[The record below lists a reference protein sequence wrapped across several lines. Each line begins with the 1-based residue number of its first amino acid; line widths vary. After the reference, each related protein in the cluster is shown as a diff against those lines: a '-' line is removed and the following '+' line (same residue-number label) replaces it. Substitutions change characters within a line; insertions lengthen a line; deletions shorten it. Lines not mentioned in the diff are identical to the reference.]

1 MRPLLF
7 VIRLR
12 LREAGASFLAAVQR
26 LQGDGRVGGTVSRRD
41 RARVRPGP
49 HGPTRK
55 SGRSPVRQS
64 VHSTSSGRG
73 VRGKEKFCSELRERA
88 VVARSHPIKL
98 HLKPE
103 VIFCFHFYD
112 IKSLFKASGAVCH
125 RFLKFA
131 RPFESGAFLRER

>member
-1 MRPLLF
+1 M
-7 VIRLR
+7 
-12 LREAGASFLAAVQR
+12 QR

-73 VRGKEKFCSELRERA
+73 VRGKEKFCSEAPGAGGSRPQPSDKTPSQA
-88 VVARSHPIKL
+88 GGY
-98 HLKPE
+98 
-103 VIFCFHFYD
+103 F
-112 IKSLFKASGAVCH
+112 LFS
-125 RFLKFA
+125 FL
-131 RPFESGAFLRER
+131 